1 MNGLSD
7 IEVTKDRGTQ
17 LQFRVQDNV
26 ILGDI
31 FAPPTTP
38 NLIHNTTASFSYTND
53 EHSDFDGEYTFVK
66 TGCRKYTDSGFVLD
80 KRPGTGVYQKTFGNI
95 YLHIYVQATVST
107 FPDTVGNLDNYER
120 DHWHCSKST
129 INLYDIGYGDLW
141 PTEDQIIN
149 PATLTRFATRNTF
162 DEIIV
167 VDFFRSGASLLE
179 RVAFGQRS
187 LNPEQQYIFE
197 EHKFEFTVT
206 TGTDENDSKY
216 FKVDG
221 IAKKNLVFLRQKESE
236 HEKFSYSFNQDNTGE
251 HLITFYSDGEE
262 LTDYIIRDGDKTTI
276 QVPHFLSSIQ
286 YKCAN
291 HAGMGGNIEVVDS
304 VLYSVY
310 KLSSNFTNHLV
321 FRQDN
326 KFYYGNTK
334 ENPVWTHGTVWNVEN
349 LTPLNDTVRQRQIIS
364 EVPMPLDASSARPL
378 SGTQN
383 YSQTSTITYNTSN
396 TNYAG
401 VYALIRMGQRRPT
414 RKFFQTSYF
423 DGIFELVRGDDRYHI
438 YNEPNQGWQ
447 VAQNTHDPMLNFG
460 YHDTFALP
468 FFFKNLPVVYFK
480 LTHQGFATTTTVVE
494 TTNPNLNEHTVFI
507 PTPQFVDTVTYTSVT
522 MKSFFPFV
530 VTVIRN
536 DANEPQFDID
546 GEIGRNLTFVK
557 GNTYVFRQL
566 DNGEDQIMFFKD
578 GIDYGDKN
586 ILAKITTLTIP
597 SDFTYTSFTYGY
609 SSKNSVDASF
619 SQTYGGIIEVLDEDG
634 EGTEIMDVSTVET
647 PSTHAHFS
655 VTLDNSDEIAILGSS
670 QYSQLCRYFDFK
682 LDQTLEKINA
692 RVFHIDIGTG
702 VLGGQPY
709 RTFADKDGTKVVSYL
724 YEHSNSSF
732 RIQFHNF
739 LYHPSSVITQRFQ
752 FALKDIK
759 NEIENSSTFYIDS
772 DHPNIIV
779 QDDQVRN
786 AVYNF
791 HENAQVLPCQSSS
804 PEPNTNVT
812 YLEKYFDCTDDIGR
826 PSWVSES
833 VLYKVDN
840 TLLYNN
846 TSTYEEHKQHVQ
858 QIGLTYADLNPNK
871 LIAIYPRWVT
881 NELIGFSVS
890 VHSNDAC
897 IFNIFNKSDYEIPS
911 FTNIT
916 NNNTLNFMPVVHSD
930 YTELKRVL
938 PPTTSTI
945 GQALGDPYVYPM
957 RAPVPVKLP
966 NRAASYCLYQ
976 SEKTFINADVRCA
989 TAEHQARMLQFVK
1002 DLGRETKRVIADGY
1016 FFSKFFV
1023 YDGSRDAQLMI
1034 DLRQR
1039 TMEAQ
1044 GDHAFTISESTH
1056 PHGTRDWGGV
1066 ARNVLIE
1073 WPVDQTVMSLT
1084 VSFYTN
1090 PHIENGISLSVES
1103 LPANAIGLLVH
1114 NYKPKLMRLRS
1125 LTTTDTQIIQRLG
1138 KAQKIMHLKD
1148 IKSRAEI
1155 WRH

>member
-1 MNGLSD
+1 MSGLSD

-31 FAPPTTP
+31 VAPPTTP

-80 KRPGTGVYQKTFGNI
+80 KRPGTGVYQKTFGNV
-95 YLHIYVQATVST
+95 YLHIYVQTTVST
-107 FPDTVGNLDNYER
+107 FPDTFGILENYER
-120 DHWHCSKST
+120 DYWHCSKST
-129 INLYDIGYGDLW
+129 INLNDIGYGDSW
-141 PTEDQIIN
+141 TTEDQIIN
-149 PATLTRFATRNTF
+149 PATLTRFAKNTF
-162 DEIIV
+162 DEIKV
-167 VDFFRSGASLLE
+167 VDFFRSNDFTFE

-187 LNPEQQYIFE
+187 LNSEEQYIFE

-206 TGTDENDSKY
+206 TGTDDDGSKY
-216 FKVDG
+216 FAVDG
-221 IAKKNLVFLRQKESE
+221 IAKKNLVFLKQKESE
-236 HEKFSYSFNQDNTGE
+236 HEKLSYSFNQDDTSE
-251 HLITFYSDGEE
+251 HLITFYSDEVE
-262 LTDYIIRDGDKTTI
+262 LTDYISRDGNTTTI

-286 YKCAN
+286 YKSTN
-291 HAGMGGNIEVVDS
+291 HTGMGGNIEVVDS
-304 VLYSVY
+304 VLYGVY
-310 KLSSNFTNHLV
+310 KLTTNQRVHHHV

-326 KFYYGNTK
+326 KFYYGNIN
-334 ENPVWTHGTVWNVEN
+334 ESPVWTHGTVWNVQN
-349 LTPLNDTVRQRQIIS
+349 LTPLNDTVFQRQNPEGVI
-364 EVPMPLDASSARPL
+364 PMPLDASSARPL

-383 YSQTSTITYNTSN
+383 YSQTSTITYITSN

-401 VYALIRMGQRRPT
+401 VYALIRMGQRRPA
-414 RKFFQTSYF
+414 RNFFETSYS

-447 VAQNTHDPMLNFG
+447 VAQNTHDPMLFKSDN
-460 YHDTFALP
+460 DTFALRT
-468 FFFKNLPVVYFK
+468 FFKNLPVVYFQ

-530 VTVIRN
+530 VSVIRN

-546 GEIGRNLTFVK
+546 GEIGRNLTFVE

-578 GIDYGDKN
+578 GIEYGDKN
-586 ILAKITTLTIP
+586 ILAKITTITIP

-609 SSKNSVDASF
+609 DLWTT
-619 SQTYGGIIEVLDEDG
+619 QRTIEVFHDTG
-634 EGTEIMDVSTVET
+634 EGTEITDVSTVET
-647 PSTHAHFS
+647 PSTHVHFS
-655 VTLDNSDEIAILGSS
+655 VTFLANDSDEIAILGSS
-670 QYSQLCRYFDFK
+670 QYSQLCRFFDVRFDQK
-682 LDQTLEKINA
+682 LLEKINA
-692 RVFHIDIGTG
+692 SHVFQIEIGTG

-709 RTFADKDGTKVVSYL
+709 RTFAKGDTKVVSYM

-739 LYHPSSVITQRFQ
+739 LYHSSSVITQRFKY
-752 FALKDIK
+752 ALRDIK
-759 NEIENSSTFYIDS
+759 NELKNSSTFYIDS
-772 DHPNIIV
+772 ANNAAIIV

-791 HENAQVLPCQSSS
+791 HENAQVLPCQSSL

-812 YLEKYFDCTDDIGR
+812 YLEKYFDCTYDIGR
-826 PSWVSES
+826 PSWLPES

-840 TLLYNN
+840 SLLYNN

-858 QIGLTYADLNPNK
+858 QIGLTYAESNPNK

-881 NELIGFSVS
+881 NELNGFSVS
-890 VHSNDAC
+890 VYSNDAC
-897 IFNIFNKSDYEIPS
+897 IFNKSNYKIPS

-916 NNNTLNFMPVVHSD
+916 NGTLNFMPVVHSD
-930 YTELKRVL
+930 YTKLKRIL
-938 PPTTSTI
+938 TTI

-976 SEKTFINADVRCA
+976 SEKTFINTDVRCA